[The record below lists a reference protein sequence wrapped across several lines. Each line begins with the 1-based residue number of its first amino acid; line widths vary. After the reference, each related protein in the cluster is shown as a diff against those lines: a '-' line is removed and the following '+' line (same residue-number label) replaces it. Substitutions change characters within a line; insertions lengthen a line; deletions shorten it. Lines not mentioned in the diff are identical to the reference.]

1 MQFSQIYAEVGN
13 LTPST
18 GVARDKQFVNEAYH
32 SLNSERRWS
41 WLVSTTS
48 VALVAGQ
55 RSYVVL
61 GTSPVVTDFD
71 SPISVT
77 LELTASGARR
87 KLPRVD
93 AQFFEDL
100 TGHISTNAEPFV
112 WTIQGGTAATTPSA
126 VVQGGQQAIIV
137 NPPIATAGHGV
148 NLLIRYWRSASSI
161 EMSADT
167 DVPILPANLHHM
179 IIDLACAKAMT
190 RYNMAADAQMFMQS
204 YQSQLAKAMDAD
216 QAMWSGDNDTLVL
229 MPPVQVSNQSPL
241 TAADRNPSTR
251 PLPVGV

>member
-1 MQFSQIYAEVGN
+1 MIFSQIYSEVGN

-18 GVARDKQFVNEAYH
+18 GVARDKAFTNEAYH
-32 SLNSERRWS
+32 TLNTERRWS

-55 RSYVVL
+55 RTYVML
-61 GTSPVVTDFD
+61 GTSPTVTDFD

-77 LELTASGARR
+77 LELTSGGARK

-100 TGHISTNAEPFV
+100 TGHMSTNAEPFV
-112 WTIQGGTAATTPSA
+112 WTIQGGTAATSSAA
-126 VVQGGQQAIIV
+126 VVQGGQQSIVV
-137 NPPIATAGHGV
+137 NPPVASAGHGV
-148 NLLIRYWRSASSI
+148 NLLVRYWRSAASI

-167 DVPILPANLHHM
+167 DVPIIPAQFHHAL
-179 IIDLACAKAMT
+179 IDLACAKAMT

-204 YQSQLAKAMDAD
+204 YQSQLAKMMDAD
-216 QAMWSGDNDTLVL
+216 VAMWSGDNDTLAL
-229 MPPVQVSNQSPL
+229 LPPIQIPSQSPL
-241 TAADRNPSTR
+241 TASDRNPATR
-251 PLPVGV
+251 PLPAGV